1 MISFY
6 VYLHITKGFIFPF
19 LCQKCTI
26 FPNCQSLNFSS
37 ILKLYCQRRKSFN
50 LFKNLQIE
58 LREEA
63 TLPSRPP
70 GFFVQSE
77 RMVEKATIFERDGK
91 ERKMAQLTSI

>member
-1 MISFY
+1 MSKIR
-6 VYLHITKGFIFPF
+6 
-19 LCQKCTI
+19 

-37 ILKLYCQRRKSFN
+37 ILEPYCEIGKSFN

-77 RMVEKATIFERDGK
+77 RMVEKATIFERDGE
-91 ERKMAQLTSI
+91 ERKMAQLNSILNFARI

>member
-1 MISFY
+1 M
-6 VYLHITKGFIFPF
+6 
-19 LCQKCTI
+19 
-26 FPNCQSLNFSS
+26 
-37 ILKLYCQRRKSFN
+37 
-50 LFKNLQIE
+50 QIE

-91 ERKMAQLTSI
+91 ERKIAQLTGTCSILNFARIFVTYFSLVFDWIANSLQLRVPKRPLSFLSDGP

>member
-1 MISFY
+1 MSICTLLKVSFF
-6 VYLHITKGFIFPF
+6 LFP
-19 LCQKCTI
+19 CQKYDI
-26 FPNCQSLNFSS
+26 S
-37 ILKLYCQRRKSFN
+37 KLSKPQFLIHSQALLSEKKKLN

-77 RMVEKATIFERDGK
+77 RMVEKATIFEGDGK
-91 ERKMAQLTSI
+91 ERKMAQLTSYLVN

>member
-1 MISFY
+1 MSICTLLKVSFFRFH
-6 VYLHITKGFIFPF
+6 VKITAI
-19 LCQKCTI
+19 L
-26 FPNCQSLNFSS
+26 PNCQSLNFLS
-37 ILKLYCQRRKSFN
+37 ILKPHCQRRKSFN

-63 TLPSRPP
+63 TLPSKPP

-91 ERKMAQLTSI
+91 ERKMAQLTA